1 MGRAKA
7 ACPTWQAGLGARG
20 TLYHA
25 QLAPLWMPAVT
36 ASAPLSSAP
45 AAPTVPV
52 KLVRI
57 DPSDLSQARSGQP
70 SRPLRGDTTYKTLDV
85 FSGNGGKAHAG
96 IWEATAGA
104 FRSHIQGYIEF
115 CHIVEGSCRL
125 VDPDGSVHHFQAG
138 DSFVLPDGFSGHW
151 EVDDRVKKVF
161 VTTDVDAPA
170 AA

>member
-1 MGRAKA
+1 MGVTKA
-7 ACPTWQAGLGARG
+7 ACPTWQAGWDTPG

-36 ASAPLSSAP
+36 ASAPFSTAP
-45 AAPTVPV
+45 AAPV

-57 DPSDLSQARSGQP
+57 DPSDLSLARSGQP

-85 FSGNGGKAHAG
+85 FSGNGGKANAG
-96 IWEATAGA
+96 VWEATAGA

-138 DSFVLPDGFSGHW
+138 DSFVLPNGFSGHW
-151 EVDDRVKKVF
+151 EVDERVKKVF

>member
-1 MGRAKA
+1 MPHMAD
-7 ACPTWQAGLGARG
+7 GLGRPG

-36 ASAPLSSAP
+36 ASAPFSTAP
-45 AAPTVPV
+45 AAPTAPV

-85 FSGNGGKAHAG
+85 FSGNGGKANAG
-96 IWEATAGA
+96 VWEATAGA

-151 EVDDRVKKVF
+151 EVDERVKKVF